1 MKSETPHDESEILD
15 LGQRP
20 RVRQLS
26 DELSNQIAAGEVV
39 ERPSSV
45 VKELIENSVDAGA
58 TRIDIELEE
67 GGANLIRIR
76 DDGCGMDRAD
86 AELAIRRHATSKIRR
101 REDLFAI
108 ASMGFRGEALPSIA
122 SVSRFSL
129 VSKPHDTLGGTRILV
144 DGGNL
149 KLIEEF
155 GCPPGTEIVVKDLF
169 FNTPARRKF
178 MKTRST
184 EMKHAVEAVHRLAI
198 PRPDVAFTLAHNGRT
213 VLDLPAVES
222 HSDRLFSIFGRDDA
236 DELYRTTET
245 EQDGVRA
252 WGFAGSPSISRRNS
266 TGIWTFVNG
275 RYVRDSSLMAAV
287 KVAYRGMMERGRQPV
302 AVVFLDVPLADVDV
316 NVHPTKVEVRFND
329 ASAVFRATRRTIVQT
344 LSDTPWVPAGERI
357 ANDDGSF
364 DDSLGTVPLT
374 DRRKSDG
381 NYDIETT
388 AERVYSLRGGA
399 RERPEV
405 TVGGIDS
412 DETATHG
419 LDLRGGQSVGVGYTQ
434 RFSGTD
440 AKRGSRFR
448 DSAETHSFDDTPP
461 TGYFESLQFV
471 GQIHGTYLLCS
482 DQRGL
487 VVVDMHAAHER
498 ITFESLRNAWAQR
511 HIEIQQMMFPDVL
524 NLDSLRGAVLEEHL
538 DVFERLGFDIES
550 LGGTDYALRAVPA
563 ILQSGNL
570 KSLLRDAL
578 DEIGEHGESD
588 RVDEAID
595 AILIRMAC
603 HGSLRSGDT
612 VHPDEAYE
620 LFKQL
625 DAVDFGANCPHG
637 RPVFFQMSVGE
648 LESRFSRR

>member
-1 MKSETPHDESEILD
+1 MKSDPQYDEEDVLE
-15 LGQRP
+15 LGTRP

-45 VKELIENSVDAGA
+45 VKELVENSVDAGA

-76 DDGCGMDRAD
+76 DDGCGMDRSD

-129 VSKPHDTLGGTRILV
+129 VSKPHGTLGGTRILV

-155 GCPPGTEIVVKDLF
+155 GCPSGTEIVVKDLF

-198 PRPDVAFTLAHNGRT
+198 PRPEIAFTLEHNGRT
-213 VLDLPAVES
+213 VLDLPAVEN
-222 HSDRLFSIFGRDDA
+222 HADRLFSIFGKEDSDA
-236 DELYRTTET
+236 LYRTTQT
-245 EQDGVRA
+245 EQDGVHA
-252 WGFAGSPSISRRNS
+252 WGFAGSPTISRRNS

-275 RYVRDSSLMAAV
+275 RYIRDSSLMAAV

-329 ASAVFRATRRTIVQT
+329 ASAVFRATRRTIIQT
-344 LSDTPWVPAGERI
+344 LSDTPWVPPGERRPH
-357 ANDDGSF
+357 AEGSI
-364 DDSLGTVPLT
+364 DDSDGADFARRDERT
-374 DRRKSDG
+374 DG
-381 NYDIETT
+381 AYNIETT
-388 AERVYSLRGGA
+388 AERVYSLRDGPV
-399 RERPEV
+399 ERPEV
-405 TVGGIDS
+405 TVGGFEID
-412 DETATHG
+412 DAGAAG
-419 LDLRGGQSVGVGYTQ
+419 LNLRGGQSVGVGYTQ
-434 RFSGTD
+434 KFGRDGGTRNPRSRFSEEL
-440 AKRGSRFR
+440 RP
-448 DSAETHSFDDTPP
+448 FDEELPA
-461 TGYFESLQFV
+461 GYFESLQFV

-498 ITFESLRNAWAQR
+498 ITFESLRRAWGQR
-511 HIEIQQMMFPDVL
+511 HIEIQQIMFPDVL
-524 NLDSLRGAVLEEHL
+524 SLDSLRGAVLEEHL
-538 DVFERLGFDIES
+538 HVFERLGFDIES
-550 LGGTDYALRAVPA
+550 LGGSDYALRAVPA

-570 KSLLRDAL
+570 KSLIRDAL
-578 DEIGEHGESD
+578 DELGEHGESD
-588 RVDEAID
+588 RVDEAMD

-625 DAVDFGANCPHG
+625 DAVEFGANCPHG